1 MKVFLDG
8 ISITFCET
16 MRYFVDINLWQ
27 PNVPFLNLMKTSKT
41 KCLTFLGSIEN
52 RTMGLHGSGL
62 RILCFS

>member
-27 PNVPFLNLMKTSKT
+27 AAQCSISIPN
-41 KCLTFLGSIEN
+41 EN
-52 RTMGLHGSGL
+52 VENQMSNVFREY
-62 RILCFS
+62 RK